1 MKYILI
7 IFISI
12 LLLTSTLFG
21 QSSKPLGV
29 VLPPIVKGNVSDTR
43 KQFLLNTLYDELS
56 KYFDFSFLPQ
66 IESGDCLVGCD
77 VFQLQIVEE
86 DENTQFSL
94 RWMNENFRRIETKL
108 CGGCKTIELNG
119 KLKELVEKLVRGNN
133 VETVVVVEKRRKGVL
148 FHRLV
153 SGEFRWFGNGDE
165 EKDGKYV
172 GDIENGEPIG
182 QGTFTWSDGEKY
194 AGEWRDGR
202 KSGQGTLTLS
212 SGNKYVGEFK
222 DGIYH
227 GQGTFTWSDGDKYVG
242 EFKDG
247 KKHGQGTY
255 IKPAGRK
262 YVGEWKDGL
271 KKGLGTLTYGKGK
284 WEGDKYVGE
293 FKDGKKHGQGTYTFS
308 DEKKYI
314 GKWKNG
320 KQNGQGTLT
329 FGKGKWEGDKYVGEF
344 KSNKY
349 HGQGMYTYSN
359 GDKYVGEHK
368 DDKEHGQG
376 TFTWSSGE
384 QVCGW
389 NSRMGKNMV
398 KGHTLILKENKYVGE
413 WTRMGQQNT
422 VKELLLLEKSNGKET
437 NMWGKLKMG
446 EQISWS
452 RNIHLF

>member
-1 MKYILI
+1 VKHILI

-29 VLPPIVKGNVSDTR
+29 VLPPIVKGNVSDTL

-56 KYFDFSFLPQ
+56 KYFDFSPIPQ

-86 DENTQFSL
+86 DGNTQFSL

-119 KLKELVEKLVRGNN
+119 KLKELVEKLFRGKK

-153 SGEFRWFGNGDE
+153 NGEFRWFGNGDE

-194 AGEWRDGR
+194 VGEWKDGR

-222 DGIYH
+222 DGKKHGQGTYIKPDGRKYVGEFKDGKPNGQGILTFPDGEKYEGEYKDGERNGQGTYTWNDGGKYVGEFKDGKKH

-242 EFKDG
+242 EFKYG
-247 KKHGQGTY
+247 KYNSQGTY
-255 IKPAGRK
+255 TWSDGKK
-262 YVGEWKDGL
+262 YVGEYKDGL
-271 KKGLGTLTYGKGK
+271 PN
-284 WEGDKYVGE
+284 
-293 FKDGKKHGQGTYTFS
+293 GQGTYTLPNG
-308 DEKKYI
+308 EKYI
-314 GKWKNG
+314 GEFKDNKPWVITKYDKNG
-320 KQNGQGTLT
+320 NI
-329 FGKGKWEGDKYVGEF
+329 KGKIV
-344 KSNKY
+344 
-349 HGQGMYTYSN
+349 N
-359 GDKYVGEHK
+359 G
-368 DDKEHGQG
+368 
-376 TFTWSSGE
+376 
-384 QVCGW
+384 
-389 NSRMGKNMV
+389 V
-398 KGHTLILKENKYVGE
+398 K
-413 WTRMGQQNT
+413 Q
-422 VKELLLLEKSNGKET
+422 
-437 NMWGKLKMG
+437 
-446 EQISWS
+446 
-452 RNIHLF
+452 

>member
-1 MKYILI
+1 VKHILI

-56 KYFDFSFLPQ
+56 KYFDFSPLPQ

-86 DENTQFSL
+86 DGNTQFSL

-119 KLKELVEKLVRGNN
+119 KLKELVEKLVRGKK

-153 SGEFRWFGNGDE
+153 NGEFRWFGNGDE

-194 AGEWRDGR
+194 VGEWKNG
-202 KSGQGTLTLS
+202 
-212 SGNKYVGEFK
+212 KYN
-222 DGIYH
+222 
-227 GQGTFTWSDGDKYVG
+227 GQGTFTYPNGDKYVG

-247 KKHGQGTY
+247 EYH
-255 IKPAGRK
+255 
-262 YVGEWKDGL
+262 
-271 KKGLGTLTYGKGK
+271 
-284 WEGDKYVGE
+284 
-293 FKDGKKHGQGTYTFS
+293 
-308 DEKKYI
+308 
-314 GKWKNG
+314 
-320 KQNGQGTLT
+320 GQGTLT
-329 FGKGKWEGDKYVGEF
+329 LL
-344 KSNKY
+344 
-349 HGQGMYTYSN
+349 N
-359 GDKYVGEHK
+359 GDKYEGKFKDGEKWNGTQYDK
-368 DDKEHGQG
+368 DGNITK
-376 TFTWSSGE
+376 
-384 QVCGW
+384 
-389 NSRMGKNMV
+389 
-398 KGHTLILKENKYVGE
+398 KYVNGE
-413 WTRMGQQNT
+413 IQ
-422 VKELLLLEKSNGKET
+422 K
-437 NMWGKLKMG
+437 
-446 EQISWS
+446 
-452 RNIHLF
+452 

>member
-1 MKYILI
+1 M
-7 IFISI
+7 
-12 LLLTSTLFG
+12 
-21 QSSKPLGV
+21 
-29 VLPPIVKGNVSDTR
+29 
-43 KQFLLNTLYDELS
+43 NTLYDELS
-56 KYFDFSFLPQ
+56 KYFDFSLLPQ

-86 DENTQFSL
+86 DGNTQFSL

-119 KLKELVEKLVRGNN
+119 KLKELVEKLVRGKK

-153 SGEFRWFGNGDE
+153 NGEFRWFGNGDE

-194 AGEWRDGR
+194 VGEWKDGR

-255 IKPAGRK
+255 
-262 YVGEWKDGL
+262 
-271 KKGLGTLTYGKGK
+271 
-284 WEGDKYVGE
+284 
-293 FKDGKKHGQGTYTFS
+293 TFS
-308 DEKKYI
+308 DEKKYV
-314 GKWKNG
+314 GEWKNG

-329 FGKGKWEGDKYVGEF
+329 YTDGRNGVGEWRENKPWNITEYNKNGNITGKYVNGLKVEKRRKVVLFEREVDGVLGWYENGDEREDTKFVGEIKNGKQNGEGTQTYPDGRKYVGEWKNGEYHGQGTFTSPDGKKYDGEWKDGTYHGHGTYTFGKGKWEGDKYIGEY
-344 KSNKY
+344 KNGKKD
-349 HGQGMYTYSN
+349 GQGTYTFSD
-359 GDKYVGEHK
+359 GRKYVGEFR
-368 DDKEHGQG
+368 EG
-376 TFTWSSGE
+376 TFWNITEYDKNGNIIGNYVSG
-384 QVCGW
+384 
-389 NSRMGKNMV
+389 V
-398 KGHTLILKENKYVGE
+398 K
-413 WTRMGQQNT
+413 Q
-422 VKELLLLEKSNGKET
+422 
-437 NMWGKLKMG
+437 
-446 EQISWS
+446 
-452 RNIHLF
+452 